1 MKTTKTKPWHTAN
14 TKIGKGTSYGTG
26 MKNPVGKIRDMY
38 QVDGN
43 SPMKMGKKKPPK
55 NLA

>member
-1 MKTTKTKPWHTAN
+1 MKKTKSWHTSN
-14 TKIGKGTSYGTG
+14 TRTGKGDSYGTG
-26 MKNPVGKIRDMY
+26 IKNPVGKIRDMY

-43 SPMKMGKKKPPK
+43 SPKKIEKRKPPK